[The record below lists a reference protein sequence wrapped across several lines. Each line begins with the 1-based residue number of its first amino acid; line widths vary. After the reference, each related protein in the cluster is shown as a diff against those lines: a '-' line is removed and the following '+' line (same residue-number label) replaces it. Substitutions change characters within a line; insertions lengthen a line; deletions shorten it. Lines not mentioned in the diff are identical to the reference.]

1 MSALGNRAS
10 RLAVAMW
17 NQVKRSWY
25 AGALT
30 VACTLFTASYWLDQR
45 DADSLDGHL
54 QEVAERG
61 GGLVVVYSGLE
72 CDYILRFLFNLTDR
86 LQADGVPVVGLLFT
100 DSETELFTDRF
111 SSWLQEAADR
121 LPHEHVRWRT
131 VRPIA
136 ELTGTPMVVGVDAS
150 GRIRFAEHVD
160 SLLGDDRGESAH
172 DNILA
177 RLDLP
182 G

>member
-1 MSALGNRAS
+1 MRALGNRVS
-10 RLAVAMW
+10 RHAVAMW
-17 NQVKRSWY
+17 NRAKTSWY

-45 DADSLDGHL
+45 DADSLDSHL

-61 GGLVVVYSGLE
+61 GGLVVVYSGME
-72 CDYILRFLFNLTDR
+72 CAYTLDDLGDLTDR
-86 LQADGVPVVGLLFT
+86 LQADGVPIVGLVFT
-100 DSETELFTDRF
+100 DGVAEEILRRVMERAAERF
-111 SSWLQEAADR
+111 
-121 LPHEHVRWRT
+121 PHTRVRWRT
-131 VRPIA
+131 VRSIA
-136 ELTGTPMVVGVDAS
+136 ELTGTPMVVGVDAA

-172 DNILA
+172 GNILV